1 MKQPKWI
8 TSIEAVDGWEEGYWV
23 TRGWDE
29 DALMRATSVV
39 DTVAT
44 NMMIMESDDETL
56 IPVGGIAHAGDRG
69 ISKVEVRVDD
79 GDWQEAQ
86 LREPLSETTWV
97 LWRFE
102 WPFEE
107 GEHTFAVRCYDGEGT
122 LQITESN
129 PVRPSGATGISS
141 ETVML

>member
-1 MKQPKWI
+1 M
-8 TSIEAVDGWEEGYWV
+8 

-44 NMMIMESDDETL
+44 NMMIMEADDETL
-56 IPVGGIAHAGDRG
+56 VPVGGMAHAGDRG

-79 GDWQEAQ
+79 GEWQEAQ

-97 LWRFE
+97 LWRFD

-107 GEHTFAVRCYDGEGT
+107 GEHTFAVRCFDGNGD

-129 PVRPSGATGISS
+129 PVRPSGATGD
-141 ETVML
+141 LK